1 MYVRKICVF
10 LFVNCVFIYRR
21 ANTFV
26 ASYAMKYS
34 EISFV
39 TRKFLAYTPPPP
51 PNYACLATALAITCL
66 ISMYM
71 TNIYVK
77 FLLNAMVSNTIFA
90 TFWAVTIT
98 KIIAKIIVGIIVF
111 INCSLKRCKSNIR
124 NLSEVMHVGGGG
136 GVMGRKRAVERGPL
150 KIFLHLLGGHDEIMN
165 ESMQNHQPPPPP
177 PLLIKNERS
186 LRKEAQYKDITST
199 FTDQVYN
206 LVRIDCST
214 NYKDIHN
221 IICA

>member
-1 MYVRKICVF
+1 
-10 LFVNCVFIYRR
+10 
-21 ANTFV
+21 
-26 ASYAMKYS
+26 
-34 EISFV
+34 
-39 TRKFLAYTPPPP
+39 
-51 PNYACLATALAITCL
+51 
-66 ISMYM
+66 MYM

-136 GVMGRKRAVERGPL
+136 GGGVMGRKRAVERGPL

-165 ESMQNHQPPPPP
+165 ESMQNHQPPPP
-177 PLLIKNERS
+177 S
-186 LRKEAQYKDITST
+186 
-199 FTDQVYN
+199 
-206 LVRIDCST
+206 
-214 NYKDIHN
+214 
-221 IICA
+221 

>member
-1 MYVRKICVF
+1 MRI
-10 LFVNCVFIYRR
+10 FVCKLRFHFPDSKHLRG
-21 ANTFV
+21 FV
-26 ASYAMKYS
+26 CH
-34 EISFV
+34 EIFGNFFRHFGLHPSP
-39 TRKFLAYTPPPP
+39 PPPP

-136 GVMGRKRAVERGPL
+136 GGHGKKTCSRKGATETFPASARG
-150 KIFLHLLGGHDEIMN
+150 
-165 ESMQNHQPPPPP
+165 S
-177 PLLIKNERS
+177 
-186 LRKEAQYKDITST
+186 
-199 FTDQVYN
+199 
-206 LVRIDCST
+206 
-214 NYKDIHN
+214 
-221 IICA
+221 